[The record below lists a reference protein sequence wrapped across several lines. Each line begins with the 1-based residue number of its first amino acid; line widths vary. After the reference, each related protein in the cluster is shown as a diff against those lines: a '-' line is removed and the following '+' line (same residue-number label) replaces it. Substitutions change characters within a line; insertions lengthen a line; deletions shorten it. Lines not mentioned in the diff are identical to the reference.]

1 MKKLQDGIF
10 SSGER
15 ALPKI
20 ATFCYY
26 KIYFVS
32 EKVDY
37 SPLCQPTIGAH
48 GGTGISARQ
57 GVDITNVSRPSAE
70 QALLS

>member
-1 MKKLQDGIF
+1 
-10 SSGER
+10 
-15 ALPKI
+15 
-20 ATFCYY
+20 
-26 KIYFVS
+26 VS